1 MLKSLYDSWMQ
12 GDRFYLLLAQRLN
25 DRLKKFN
32 FDELTP
38 EALAS
43 VRTEIYQ
50 TIDELFMKS
59 KQNKLSKKAITW
71 LTNQYF
77 KQTKWS
83 DNGTIINDLVVVNN
97 FKLSDLSN
105 DDIVL
110 LTSLYSGTLLSTQLE
125 AELNLRQDQI
135 ENERKAKL
143 Q

>member
-1 MLKSLYDSWMQ
+1 MQ

-38 EALAS
+38 EALTS